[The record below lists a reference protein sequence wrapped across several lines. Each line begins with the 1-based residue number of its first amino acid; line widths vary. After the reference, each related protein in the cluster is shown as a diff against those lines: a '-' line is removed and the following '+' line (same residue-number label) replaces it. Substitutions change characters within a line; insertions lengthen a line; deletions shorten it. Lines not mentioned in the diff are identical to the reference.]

1 MPDDL
6 IKKSIRLPADL
17 DEYVNSQK
25 GTTWTDK
32 LCRILEDYR
41 SGDETRAVYMADY
54 EKRMAANSK
63 KIQEQNSQIYTV
75 ARSLDHLHRALE
87 DLNSL
92 PFTYLRRLSVKRY
105 VEYRN
110 RRPCGEDMPRKPLY
124 RLAPPDTSPP
134 GEQEPP
140 LLLFPC
146 ALTAVITG
154 PGTGPWSPEGRYPPP
169 GGALGQPQT
178 RNRKEC

>member
-1 MPDDL
+1 MLDDL

-17 DEYVNSQK
+17 DEYVKSQK

-41 SGDETRAVYMADY
+41 SGDETRAEYMADY
-54 EKRMAANSK
+54 EKRMAANRK

-92 PFTYLRRLSVKRY
+92 PFT
-105 VEYRN
+105 
-110 RRPCGEDMPRKPLY
+110 
-124 RLAPPDTSPP
+124 
-134 GEQEPP
+134 
-140 LLLFPC
+140 
-146 ALTAVITG
+146 
-154 PGTGPWSPEGRYPPP
+154 
-169 GGALGQPQT
+169 
-178 RNRKEC
+178 

>member
-41 SGDETRAVYMADY
+41 SRAEYMADY
-54 EKRMAANSK
+54 EKRMAANRK

-92 PFTYLRRLSVKRY
+92 PFT
-105 VEYRN
+105 
-110 RRPCGEDMPRKPLY
+110 
-124 RLAPPDTSPP
+124 
-134 GEQEPP
+134 
-140 LLLFPC
+140 
-146 ALTAVITG
+146 
-154 PGTGPWSPEGRYPPP
+154 
-169 GGALGQPQT
+169 
-178 RNRKEC
+178 

>member
-41 SGDETRAVYMADY
+41 FGDETRAEKLAYY
-54 EKRMAANSK
+54 EKLMAANRK
-63 KIQEQNSQIYTV
+63 KIQEQDSQIYTV

-87 DLNSL
+87 DLNAL
-92 PFTYLRRLSVKRY
+92 PFT
-105 VEYRN
+105 
-110 RRPCGEDMPRKPLY
+110 
-124 RLAPPDTSPP
+124 
-134 GEQEPP
+134 
-140 LLLFPC
+140 
-146 ALTAVITG
+146 
-154 PGTGPWSPEGRYPPP
+154 
-169 GGALGQPQT
+169 
-178 RNRKEC
+178 

>member
-17 DEYVNSQK
+17 DAYVDQQK

-32 LCRILEDYR
+32 LCRILKEYR
-41 SGDETRAVYMADY
+41 SGDETRAEYMADY
-54 EKRMAANSK
+54 EKRMAANRK

-92 PFTYLRRLSVKRY
+92 PFT
-105 VEYRN
+105 
-110 RRPCGEDMPRKPLY
+110 
-124 RLAPPDTSPP
+124 
-134 GEQEPP
+134 
-140 LLLFPC
+140 
-146 ALTAVITG
+146 
-154 PGTGPWSPEGRYPPP
+154 
-169 GGALGQPQT
+169 
-178 RNRKEC
+178 

>member
-32 LCRILEDYR
+32 LCRILEEYR
-41 SGDETRAVYMADY
+41 SGAETRAEYMAHY
-54 EKRMAANSK
+54 EELMAANRK

-87 DLNSL
+87 DLNAL
-92 PFTYLRRLSVKRY
+92 PFT
-105 VEYRN
+105 
-110 RRPCGEDMPRKPLY
+110 
-124 RLAPPDTSPP
+124 
-134 GEQEPP
+134 
-140 LLLFPC
+140 
-146 ALTAVITG
+146 
-154 PGTGPWSPEGRYPPP
+154 
-169 GGALGQPQT
+169 
-178 RNRKEC
+178 

>member
-41 SGDETRAVYMADY
+41 SGDETRAKELAYY
-54 EKRMAANSK
+54 EERMAANLE

-75 ARSLDHLHRALE
+75 ARSLDHLHRAIE

-92 PFTYLRRLSVKRY
+92 PFT
-105 VEYRN
+105 
-110 RRPCGEDMPRKPLY
+110 
-124 RLAPPDTSPP
+124 
-134 GEQEPP
+134 
-140 LLLFPC
+140 
-146 ALTAVITG
+146 
-154 PGTGPWSPEGRYPPP
+154 
-169 GGALGQPQT
+169 
-178 RNRKEC
+178 

>member
-1 MPDDL
+1 MMHIWIRRRKSAKQPVATSSLLQICREVIVVPDDL

-92 PFTYLRRLSVKRY
+92 PFT
-105 VEYRN
+105 
-110 RRPCGEDMPRKPLY
+110 
-124 RLAPPDTSPP
+124 
-134 GEQEPP
+134 
-140 LLLFPC
+140 
-146 ALTAVITG
+146 
-154 PGTGPWSPEGRYPPP
+154 
-169 GGALGQPQT
+169 
-178 RNRKEC
+178 

>member
-41 SGDETRAVYMADY
+41 SGDQTRAKELAYY
-54 EKRMAANSK
+54 EERMAANLE

-75 ARSLDHLHRALE
+75 ARSLDHLHRAIE

-92 PFTYLRRLSVKRY
+92 PFT
-105 VEYRN
+105 
-110 RRPCGEDMPRKPLY
+110 
-124 RLAPPDTSPP
+124 
-134 GEQEPP
+134 
-140 LLLFPC
+140 
-146 ALTAVITG
+146 
-154 PGTGPWSPEGRYPPP
+154 
-169 GGALGQPQT
+169 
-178 RNRKEC
+178 

>member
-32 LCRILEDYR
+32 LCRILEEYR
-41 SGDETRAVYMADY
+41 SGDETRTEELVYY
-54 EKRMAANSK
+54 EKLMAANSK

-92 PFTYLRRLSVKRY
+92 PFT
-105 VEYRN
+105 
-110 RRPCGEDMPRKPLY
+110 
-124 RLAPPDTSPP
+124 
-134 GEQEPP
+134 
-140 LLLFPC
+140 
-146 ALTAVITG
+146 
-154 PGTGPWSPEGRYPPP
+154 
-169 GGALGQPQT
+169 
-178 RNRKEC
+178 

>member
-32 LCRILEDYR
+32 LCRILADYR

-54 EKRMAANSK
+54 AQRIEANRK

-75 ARSLDHLHRALE
+75 ARALDHLHHALD

-92 PFTYLRRLSVKRY
+92 PFT
-105 VEYRN
+105 
-110 RRPCGEDMPRKPLY
+110 
-124 RLAPPDTSPP
+124 
-134 GEQEPP
+134 
-140 LLLFPC
+140 
-146 ALTAVITG
+146 
-154 PGTGPWSPEGRYPPP
+154 
-169 GGALGQPQT
+169 
-178 RNRKEC
+178 